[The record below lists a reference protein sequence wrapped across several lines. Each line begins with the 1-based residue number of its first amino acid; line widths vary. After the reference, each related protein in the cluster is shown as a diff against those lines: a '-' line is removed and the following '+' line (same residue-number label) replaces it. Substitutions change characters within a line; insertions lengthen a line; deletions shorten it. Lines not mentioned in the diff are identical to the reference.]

1 VSLALFINEWL
12 VVKFWLSA
20 VPKYQIQL
28 WTLSEPIWGLIYCER
43 IFICSDCPDWA
54 RRSFRQHSP

>member
-1 VSLALFINEWL
+1 M
-12 VVKFWLSA
+12 VKFLLFV

-28 WTLSEPIWGLIYCER
+28 RTLSEPIWGLICCER
-43 IFICSDCPDWA
+43 IFVCSDCPDWA